1 MRITHYFFLFL
12 LFAAC
17 GEKSTDL
24 NTLVKA
30 GDLKQLRALKQQ
42 ETTQLNATKS
52 RLTAIDKAIA
62 QLDENKGLSL
72 ITSFVAETE
81 NFDHFITVQADM
93 KTRKN
98 VAIFPEFA
106 GRLLRFYVKEGQQ
119 VKKGTLLAS
128 IDDGGL
134 QQQLEQLKLQ
144 LELAKTT
151 FERSQRLWD
160 QKIGTEI
167 QYLEAKTRYESQE
180 QQVAQMKEQLAKTK
194 VYAPFSGTVDELLAN
209 EGASLLPGATPIL
222 RIVNLKQMY
231 AEAQLPERHLSA
243 VRKGTPVIVEM
254 PMLNSQQQT
263 QVQTLGNFINPNN
276 RTFRIEAPLENTNGQ
291 IKPNLMGKMKINDYS
306 NPQAIMI
313 PQRIVRENTEG
324 KTYIFTLKSTEAEGV
339 YITQQQFVAL
349 GMASENKVEVVAGIA
364 VGDRIVDE
372 VANSIEDQQRVRNLN

>member
-98 VAIFPEFA
+98 VAIFPEFS

-209 EGASLLPGATPIL
+209 EGANLLPGATPIL

>member
-167 QYLEAKTRYESQE
+167 QIWKSRT
-180 QQVAQMKEQLAKTK
+180 T
-194 VYAPFSGTVDELLAN
+194 SGTN
-209 EGASLLPGATPIL
+209 EGAT
-222 RIVNLKQMY
+222 R
-231 AEAQLPERHLSA
+231 
-243 VRKGTPVIVEM
+243 
-254 PMLNSQQQT
+254 
-263 QVQTLGNFINPNN
+263 
-276 RTFRIEAPLENTNGQ
+276 
-291 IKPNLMGKMKINDYS
+291 
-306 NPQAIMI
+306 
-313 PQRIVRENTEG
+313 
-324 KTYIFTLKSTEAEGV
+324 
-339 YITQQQFVAL
+339 
-349 GMASENKVEVVAGIA
+349 
-364 VGDRIVDE
+364 
-372 VANSIEDQQRVRNLN
+372 